1 MALMRRGRRRR
12 LPAEQGGFGMK
23 WGWTAGIAAVALVA
37 CGGGA
42 ATNDAVEAAPSANSA
57 EAPGDV
63 APPVDLA
70 GARALIDRIYT
81 PYARDEIPEPGDI
94 YTPELNQAVER
105 QSDPDMG
112 LGYDPFCACQDFG
125 QFSYTPTIEPA
136 EGGATARVDIS
147 NFGERQTI
155 TLDLAHRDGRWLVA
169 DIRDA
174 NGSLLDR
181 GR

>member
-1 MALMRRGRRRR
+1 
-12 LPAEQGGFGMK
+12 MK
-23 WGWTAGIAAVALVA
+23 SGWTVGIAAVALVA
-37 CGGGA
+37 CGGSA
-42 ATNDAVEAAPSANSA
+42 ATNDAVGAAPAANAANSA
-57 EAPGDV
+57 EAAGDV

-70 GARALIDRIYT
+70 GARALIDRIYA
-81 PYARDEIPEPGDI
+81 PYARDEMGDPGAVF
-94 YTPELNQAVER
+94 TPELDRAIER

-155 TLDLAHRDGRWLVA
+155 TLDLAYRDGRWLVG